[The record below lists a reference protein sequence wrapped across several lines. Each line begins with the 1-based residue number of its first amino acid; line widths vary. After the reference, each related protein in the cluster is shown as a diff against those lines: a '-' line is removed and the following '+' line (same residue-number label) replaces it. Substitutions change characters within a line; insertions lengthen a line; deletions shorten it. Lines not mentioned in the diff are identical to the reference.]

1 MGHAHLKDNHWV
13 DDHGMDIDELPF
25 ADQVNSKFAD
35 QVKLLEAQRRDIP
48 VGWHPIFSD
57 MIRML
62 KAVDCPKRDGIE
74 FSEPAMG
81 RGSLRIQVYYAPTDK
96 VVRAII
102 SKLSARAECTCELCG
117 RGYGAVYR
125 LSSEQ
130 TLCSGCHVR
139 TDLKENVELWLGDSY
154 KSRLYR
160 ESPLVEL
167 DSLPWTI
174 QQMVPRRKVKKLH
187 LVARENPIQYVT
199 PSDVISQVSKL
210 KVIKR
215 YLDHSGSP

>member
-1 MGHAHLKDNHWV
+1 MAHAHLQDNRWV
-13 DDHGMDIDELPF
+13 DDNGIDIEELPF
-25 ADQVNSKFAD
+25 ADHMNSKFAD

-48 VGWHPIFSD
+48 VGWHPIFCD
-57 MIRML
+57 TIRAL

-102 SKLSARAECTCELCG
+102 NKLAARSECTCELCG

-130 TLCSGCHVR
+130 TLCAGCHVR
-139 TDLKENVELWLGDSY
+139 TDLKVNVELWLGESY

-160 ESPLVEL
+160 EAPVVEL

-174 QQMVPRRKVKKLH
+174 KQLVPKHKVKKLH
-187 LVARENPIQYVT
+187 LVSRENPVQYVT
-199 PSDVISQVSKL
+199 PSDVLSQVSKL

-215 YLDHSGSP
+215 YLDQSGSN

>member
-1 MGHAHLKDNHWV
+1 
-13 DDHGMDIDELPF
+13 
-25 ADQVNSKFAD
+25 
-35 QVKLLEAQRRDIP
+35 
-48 VGWHPIFSD
+48 

-74 FSEPAMG
+74 FSDPAMG

-102 SKLSARAECTCELCG
+102 NKLSARAECTCELCG

-130 TLCSGCHVR
+130 TLCASCHVR
-139 TDLKENVELWLGDSY
+139 TDLKENVGLWLDNGY

-160 ESPLVEL
+160 EAPVVEFE
-167 DSLPWTI
+167 SLPWSI
-174 QQMVPRRKVKKLH
+174 QHMVSKQKVKMLH
-187 LVARENPIQYVT
+187 LVSRDHPVHYIT
-199 PSDVISQVSKL
+199 PSDVLSQMSKL
-210 KVIKR
+210 KVIR
-215 YLDHSGSP
+215 QFLDHPGSA